1 MPNHW
6 LLLFIFEN
14 SSQSRN
20 GPFVLHLSQA
30 VSQLMLQQGWF
41 ISEGFADPFYS
52 FSTWHTQMTPWIS
65 SPKNHYR
72 HSVTANI
79 LQQYATAVLGF
90 QFTLKKRSLREK
102 ENWMSCLSNSTVLLS
117 VIEPTRRRGKDW
129 RLQVWEQD
137 VIAKF
142 RDLKIT
148 FFMRVLLENIGATK
162 IYWKDRETTTT
173 TFEKKEKRRNWM
185 CGVSPTPTNQCWS
198 PKYYCKSWVLGT
210 RIAAILLLSWV
221 LLSVIQFLKIKKLC
235 GPGVLP
241 PRFLR
246 VNKALNRL
254 VRSCLGSTRSCPI
267 DATFSTVAMLL
278 GREQHT
284 YDSWTCKLRAMW
296 KLFCLTNIQVLFM
309 LKM

>member
-1 MPNHW
+1 MLTCFMPNHW

-102 ENWMSCLSNSTVLLS
+102 EKTECLVFQTVQCCFLWLS
-117 VIEPTRRRGKDW
+117 QPDDE
-129 RLQVWEQD
+129 
-137 VIAKF
+137 
-142 RDLKIT
+142 
-148 FFMRVLLENIGATK
+148 
-162 IYWKDRETTTT
+162 
-173 TFEKKEKRRNWM
+173 EKT
-185 CGVSPTPTNQCWS
+185 GG
-198 PKYYCKSWVLGT
+198 CKSESKTLLQSLG
-210 RIAAILLLSWV
+210 I
-221 LLSVIQFLKIKKLC
+221 
-235 GPGVLP
+235 
-241 PRFLR
+241 
-246 VNKALNRL
+246 
-254 VRSCLGSTRSCPI
+254 
-267 DATFSTVAMLL
+267 
-278 GREQHT
+278 
-284 YDSWTCKLRAMW
+284 
-296 KLFCLTNIQVLFM
+296 
-309 LKM
+309 